1 MGNQPTATDKA
12 GVSRPLYVAQVRRN
26 HLRKKALMIR
36 RGLCTSVFFF
46 MLAGCVTLPP
56 RHTASVTA
64 GRGNICIRV
73 PAQQG
78 ERLDWM
84 EIMESARPSST
95 ILHYDVANPVWVSA
109 GECLP
114 VKGFHFVAGKSYT
127 VLIATV
133 INAKDARQYE
143 STFTT
148 GRGLAVV
155 QE

>member
-1 MGNQPTATDKA
+1 
-12 GVSRPLYVAQVRRN
+12 
-26 HLRKKALMIR
+26 MIR
-36 RGLCTSVFFF
+36 RRLCISVLFF

-56 RHTASVTA
+56 RDKASVTA
-64 GRGNICIRV
+64 VSGNICIRV

-84 EIMESARPSST
+84 EIMESARSSST
-95 ILHYDVANPVWVSA
+95 IIHYDVANPVWVSA

-133 INAKDARQYE
+133 INAKDARQYQ

-148 GRGLAVV
+148 GQGLAVV

>member
-1 MGNQPTATDKA
+1 
-12 GVSRPLYVAQVRRN
+12 
-26 HLRKKALMIR
+26 MIR
-36 RGLCTSVFFF
+36 RRLCISVFFF

-56 RHTASVTA
+56 RDKAIVTA
-64 GRGNICIRV
+64 VRGNICIRV

-95 ILHYDVANPVWVSA
+95 IIHYDVANPVWVA
-109 GECLP
+109 AEACLP
-114 VKGFHFVAGKSYT
+114 VKGFHFVAGKSYS

-133 INAKDARQYE
+133 INAKEARQYE

-148 GRGLAVV
+148 GQGLAVV

>member
-1 MGNQPTATDKA
+1 
-12 GVSRPLYVAQVRRN
+12 
-26 HLRKKALMIR
+26 MIR
-36 RGLCTSVFFF
+36 RGLCISVLFF

-56 RHTASVTA
+56 RLTASVTA
-64 GRGNICIRV
+64 VSGNICIRV

-95 ILHYDVANPVWVSA
+95 IIHYDVAHPVWVSTE
-109 GECLP
+109 ECLP
-114 VKGFHFVAGKSYT
+114 VKEFHFVAGKSYS
-127 VLIATV
+127 VLIATI
-133 INAKDARQYE
+133 INAKEARQYE

-148 GRGLAVV
+148 GQGLAVV